1 MPRCEV
7 GSNRIGLFSGQD
19 SVRSPV
25 AAASL
30 RINLVASVDRLG
42 LLRSILRGVE
52 DKNGKQIFKTLQMCG
67 NFVPLGNKQ
76 TITYTGYEN
85 GRVGMTGIVR
95 CKNPECPLCGNSR
108 RQENVRKTKKA
119 IMATLLKGG
128 RAFFGTATQHPT
140 LDPNKGIGIVRD
152 FQKKARKIVDK
163 RNWTINKARLKDGLE
178 KKSSFWFQSIVE
190 ATFSSKPIYKDEFQN
205 PIAAAYY
212 IHSHTHFIVGA
223 TEEFSHEIDSVIS
236 KIKECWR
243 KCVSA
248 AKGWTFLDGSCSV
261 SKKKAFQ
268 VDEISDDKGVSA
280 YLSKIENKG
289 DQLGLEINSGAN
301 KHRTGK
307 GYGLNALLDLMIE
320 QPNNPV
326 SIFHRENIKTWFR
339 ALFRRRRMLQTGV
352 DEFAKVFD
360 AMWREKAERIANKRG
375 FRTCIKEV
383 FEAALTREEKWGYI
397 TYEDIARPEAAAR
410 RGWDVFMNEDSLVV
424 ETITEE
430 ILSAVKVVWREEI
443 GQTLYCKLRKIGE
456 AGLIEFVLR
465 KHHYDGELGDIYS
478 KMKQLSERWVYEE
491 FVSFV
496 FMCWDRGALLRA
508 PTLDRLQKCKVSINN
523 KEE

>member
-1 MPRCEV
+1 MPRCEI
-7 GSNRIGLFSGQD
+7 GSKAPGIFSGQD

-25 AAASL
+25 AVASL

-52 DKNGKQIFKTLQMCG
+52 DKSGKQIFKTLQQCG
-67 NFVPLGNKQ
+67 NFVPVGNKQ

-85 GRVGMTGIVR
+85 GRVRMTGIVR

-119 IMATLLKGG
+119 LMATLLNGG

-152 FQKKARKIVDK
+152 FQKKARKIIDK
-163 RNWTINKARLKDGLE
+163 RNWTINKARQKEGLE
-178 KKSSFWFQSIVE
+178 KRASFWFQSIVE

-205 PIAAAYY
+205 PIAATYY
-212 IHSHTHFIVGA
+212 IHSHTHFIVGSIEDYA
-223 TEEFSHEIDSVIS
+223 DEIRGMIS
-236 KIKECWR
+236 KIKECWK
-243 KCVSA
+243 KCV
-248 AKGWTFLDGSCSV
+248 KDGNGWTFLNG
-261 SKKKAFQ
+261 KKEYIKNNGFQ
-268 VDEISDDKGVSA
+268 VDEISDDKGVAA

-307 GYGLNALLDLMIE
+307 GYGLNALLDLMIVD
-320 QPNNPV
+320 PNNPV

-339 ALFRRRRMLQTGV
+339 ALFRSRRMLQTGV

-360 AMWREKAERIANKRG
+360 KMWRDKAERIANKRG
-375 FRTCIKEV
+375 FRTCV
-383 FEAALTREEKWGYI
+383 QEAYAAFTLDEKTGYI
-397 TYEDIARPEAAAR
+397 TYEDIARPEAASR
-410 RGWDVFMNEDSLVV
+410 RGWDVFMREDSLTV
-424 ETITEE
+424 ETITDE
-430 ILSAVKVVWREEI
+430 ILSATKVVWREEI

-456 AGLIEFVLR
+456 AGLVEFILR
-465 KHHYDGELGDIYS
+465 KHHYHGEMGDIYS
-478 KMKQLSERWVYEE
+478 KMKRLSDRWGYDE

-496 FMCWDRGALLRA
+496 FMCYDRGALLRA
-508 PTLDRLQKCKVSINN
+508 PDLDKLQQCKIRESNN
-523 KEE
+523 DE